1 MTMFIVTS
9 VVIGLFLLAAVG
21 GGLSLISKA
30 VGKECELREKQIKEL
45 DSIAKDLAV
54 MSGLLVVLW
63 NEKRKN
69 KEKEECNAHRD
80 YYQ

>member
-1 MTMFIVTS
+1 MFAIASSIIT
-9 VVIGLFLLAAVG
+9 ILLLAAIYE
-21 GGLSLISKA
+21 SLAEMSKA

-45 DSIAKDLAV
+45 DSIGKDLAV